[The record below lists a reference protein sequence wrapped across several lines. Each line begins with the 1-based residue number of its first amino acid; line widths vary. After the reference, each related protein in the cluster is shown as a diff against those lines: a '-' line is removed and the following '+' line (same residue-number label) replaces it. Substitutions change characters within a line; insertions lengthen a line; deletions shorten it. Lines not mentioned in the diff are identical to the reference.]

1 VFVELPKFSREL
13 DDLGTLTDKWLY
25 FLRSANKLKTAPPSL
40 DEIPALHHAFE
51 VAKQSKLSK
60 RELELLEKREMFLH
74 DNRNAILKA
83 RQDGE
88 SKGRAE
94 GRDEGDKQAR
104 VVIARSL
111 LDLLDIKTI
120 SQKTGL
126 SILEIQALQ

>member
-1 VFVELPKFSREL
+1 MKFRGS
-13 DDLGTLTDKWLY
+13 LTFW
-25 FLRSANKLKTAPPSL
+25 
-40 DEIPALHHAFE
+40 
-51 VAKQSKLSK
+51 
-60 RELELLEKREMFLH
+60 LELLEKREFLH
-74 DNRNAILKA
+74 DNRDAILKA

-94 GRDEGDKQAR
+94 GHDEGDKLAM
-104 VVIARSL
+104 VAIARSL